1 MNWIPY
7 NPADA
12 FYKSVPG
19 AVETDRPFRLRL
31 ILPRAFGA
39 TGAHFL
45 LQRDGE
51 AAVDHPMYWAGMD
64 GDDKEIWD
72 IELSVPEKGLYFYH
86 FDYDSSWGRGSVF
99 HSGDG
104 IGALDPIFLQLP
116 NSGILVQFTMM
127 FGLNSD
133 GTSSEEAGTTPDI
146 PSPAGEPALVTAL
159 RAIGEAP

>member
-45 LQRDGE
+45 LQRDGATGTKI
-51 AAVDHPMYWAGMD
+51 AAME
-64 GDDKEIWD
+64 EILARALKMRWTAYD
-72 IELSVPEKGLYFYH
+72 LPGELK
-86 FDYDSSWGRGSVF
+86 W
-99 HSGDG
+99 
-104 IGALDPIFLQLP
+104 
-116 NSGILVQFTMM
+116 
-127 FGLNSD
+127 
-133 GTSSEEAGTTPDI
+133 
-146 PSPAGEPALVTAL
+146 
-159 RAIGEAP
+159 

>member
-51 AAVDHPMYWAGMD
+51 AAA
-64 GDDKEIWD
+64 KE
-72 IELSVPEKGLYFYH
+72 
-86 FDYDSSWGRGSVF
+86 
-99 HSGDG
+99 
-104 IGALDPIFLQLP
+104 LD
-116 NSGILVQFTMM
+116 
-127 FGLNSD
+127 
-133 GTSSEEAGTTPDI
+133 EAGAVVASGVLGGESI
-146 PSPAGEPALVTAL
+146 VGVIIALASVAAGLA
-159 RAIGEAP
+159 G

>member
-39 TGAHFL
+39 TGAHFV
-45 LQRDGE
+45 LQRDGGE
-51 AAVDHPMYWAGMD
+51 TADHPMYWAGMD

-72 IELSVPEKGLYFYH
+72 IELAVPEKGLYFYH

-104 IGALDPIFLQLP
+104 IGALPSAGARQSWQLTVYDK
-116 NSGILVQFTMM
+116 NLH
-127 FGLNSD
+127 
-133 GTSSEEAGTTPDI
+133 TPDWLKGGI
-146 PSPAGEPALVTAL
+146 FYQ
-159 RAIGEAP
+159 